1 MIAGFIYYAGQL
13 ISSGEIGI
21 NNFFSFLAAM
31 MLSYQP
37 VRSLATLNMSVYQG
51 TAAAKR
57 IFKII
62 DEKIEI
68 KNDDKLPQIK
78 IDKANIKFKDVSF
91 KYTSGKESA
100 IKNVDLNIEG
110 EKITALVGHSGAG
123 KSTIMNLIPRFY
135 QQQEG
140 KIFVDDQD
148 IQKVS
153 LSSLRNKIS
162 SIKHY

>member
-1 MIAGFIYYAGQL
+1 
-13 ISSGEIGI
+13 
-21 NNFFSFLAAM
+21 M

-68 KNDDKLPQIK
+68 KNDDKLPKIK

-91 KYTSGKESA
+91 K
-100 IKNVDLNIEG
+100 
-110 EKITALVGHSGAG
+110 
-123 KSTIMNLIPRFY
+123 
-135 QQQEG
+135 
-140 KIFVDDQD
+140 
-148 IQKVS
+148 
-153 LSSLRNKIS
+153 
-162 SIKHY
+162 